1 MENLFKNIKKM
12 FNQIIFCR
20 KSPDKG
26 GKIGV
31 FSIKKFLTIENYMLC
46 THYIPNNMR
55 NKFIRKPKELD

>member
-1 MENLFKNIKKM
+1 M

-31 FSIKKFLTIENYMLC
+31 FSIKKFLMIENYMLC